1 MLNISIAATARVAST
16 STAADKGFVAKPET
30 YDQIYAFAG
39 AMGWMEKPFHWVV
52 NQWMSL
58 PDSSFAKDSKR
69 CWLS

>member
-58 PDSSFAKDSKR
+58 PDSGFAKEY
-69 CWLS
+69 